1 MNYFATDKPFPRG
14 EIMIRGATVFKG
26 YYKDEKNTL
35 DTIDNEGWLKSGD
48 IGFID
53 NRGCLTIIDRKKN
66 IFKVLSP
73 PSIALFVFSFLSLS
87 LFSLCSFLILFN
99 NQHYCLLT
107 I

>member
-48 IGFID
+48 IGFVD

-73 PSIALFVFSFLSLS
+73 L
-87 LFSLCSFLILFN
+87 
-99 NQHYCLLT
+99 
-107 I
+107 